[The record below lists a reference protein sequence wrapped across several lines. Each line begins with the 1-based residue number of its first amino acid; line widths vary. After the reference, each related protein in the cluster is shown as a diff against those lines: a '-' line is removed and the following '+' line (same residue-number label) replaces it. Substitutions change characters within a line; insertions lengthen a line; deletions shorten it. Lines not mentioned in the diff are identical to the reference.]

1 MLSSPLALVGIF
13 ISGLALNLT
22 PCVYPMLS
30 VTIALFSHETGRG
43 EKHLGAAFGKALLYV
58 AGMASTYSALG
69 VSAALTGG
77 FFGAAVQDQ
86 WVLLALAILMFAL
99 ALSMFGLYEI
109 QAPSFLL
116 NWIGSKR
123 RVGFIGIFLS
133 GLFVG
138 VFAAPC
144 IGPPIVALLTFVGQ
158 TANPTTGFLVFFVL
172 ALGLGFPYLILGT
185 FSGLLTKLPK
195 SGEWLL
201 WVKKVF
207 GVVLLGLSLFYLAL
221 SLYHDFLRF
230 VLPVAF
236 AAGGAYLGFFDK
248 TGNKSISFQNAK
260 RLAGGFAIAA
270 SIFLLLAKPT
280 AKVVWEEYAPQ
291 KITSAK
297 EAGKPVVIDFFADWC
312 LPCHELD
319 SYTYSNSEVIQALE
333 PFVRLKVDVTNPNTP
348 EAMEPIE
355 RFEVLGVPTILFLNP
370 KGKEVPN
377 SRITGYVPPAEFLE
391 SLKPVQATFQGE
403 KE

>member
-1 MLSSPLALVGIF
+1 MPMFLFASS
-13 ISGLALNLT
+13 
-22 PCVYPMLS
+22 
-30 VTIALFSHETGRG
+30 
-43 EKHLGAAFGKALLYV
+43 
-58 AGMASTYSALG
+58 
-69 VSAALTGG
+69 
-77 FFGAAVQDQ
+77 
-86 WVLLALAILMFAL
+86 
-99 ALSMFGLYEI
+99 
-109 QAPSFLL
+109 
-116 NWIGSKR
+116 
-123 RVGFIGIFLS
+123 
-133 GLFVG
+133 
-138 VFAAPC
+138 
-144 IGPPIVALLTFVGQ
+144 
-158 TANPTTGFLVFFVL
+158 
-172 ALGLGFPYLILGT
+172 
-185 FSGLLTKLPK
+185 
-195 SGEWLL
+195 
-201 WVKKVF
+201 
-207 GVVLLGLSLFYLAL
+207 
-221 SLYHDFLRF
+221 
-230 VLPVAF
+230 
-236 AAGGAYLGFFDK
+236 
-248 TGNKSISFQNAK
+248 
-260 RLAGGFAIAA
+260 